1 MSDIHVHRTHALGL
15 AHAGKLLRRWQL
27 LAEDKLSMRCTLKDE
42 GEVATVTF
50 TRMGAQGTFR
60 ASANAFEINCNLGLI
75 FKPLRSQFQKLTEEY
90 LDGAIA
96 KELAKLA
103 AKGAP

>member
-15 AHAGKLLRRWQL
+15 AHARKLLCRWQP
-27 LAEDKLSMRCTLKDE
+27 LAEDKLSMRCTLKDD
-42 GEVATVTF
+42 GEVATLAF

-60 ASANAFEINCNLGLI
+60 ATARAFEIDCNLGLI
-75 FKPLRSQFQKLTEEY
+75 FKPLRGQFQKLTEEY

-96 KELAKLA
+96 KEVAKVA